1 MKKTTLLS
9 LICCSSLLAEGYV
22 VNLPTIVV
30 EGMSDYGRTIG
41 YINYDEASVARTG
54 HSLKDTP
61 FTIETLNIQRNR
73 NYGTNDLSSILEG
86 TAGIDASY
94 DMRGEGIK
102 LRGFDISANDIYQDG
117 IRLSGQLRRSTAN
130 VERVEILKG
139 PASVLYG
146 RTNGGGV
153 VNLVSKKA
161 NFSPRAVIS
170 GRVGSYDK
178 YGGEIDVN
186 HIVNDSFAFRIVGDY
201 EDARSFRKGIQHESY
216 MISPSF
222 IYQKDK
228 FTLEAGY
235 TYDMMDRI
243 PDRSPTKFE
252 YDKMGVSYKD
262 GFARDGDF
270 VEDEL
275 HLFRVGASYEFS
287 PKWKT
292 SLNFGYRKSSQNF
305 DHHFAGTFNER
316 TGLLSQNYA
325 WQETDNDTLSASLL
339 VNGEFDTGFLNH
351 KITLGYDYT
360 DEDRKPYL
368 ASANA
373 RTAKKYGLD
382 PKLLMIN
389 PYDRSSWGSNPGKR
403 IAATMDRHHEG
414 TTHSIFLHDLI
425 SITDNFKIALGGRF
439 DSYEFKSTNKMTGVS
454 TKYDDNEFSPNAG
467 LIWTIFDDHHL
478 YASYSKSFAPY
489 GGRGYL
495 GVSIG
500 ADPDTFSDPEYNEQY
515 EVGIKS
521 DWLDGALSTTLAFF
535 INEHNDIRYK
545 PDPDNNPFLW
555 AIRGKEESKGVDLT
569 VIGEIYNG
577 LFVRASVGYMDT
589 EIKEDKNYPELEG
602 EKLRNTS
609 RVQGNIFVRYAPTDI
624 WFAEAGVT
632 HVGKRYNYSH
642 NRKTHSV
649 SYEDN
654 LDAYTR
660 VDLMAGYRFNDNL
673 SATVAVHNLTDEDYW
688 RSTSMPG
695 AGRTFL
701 AKINYEF

>member
-1 MKKTTLLS
+1 MHKLIFLS
-9 LICCSSLLAEGYV
+9 TICCSYLLSQQYI

-30 EGMSDYGRTIG
+30 EEMSDYNKAIG
-41 YINYDEASVARTG
+41 YFNYDEASVSRMG

-139 PASVLYG
+139 PASILYG

-178 YGGEIDVN
+178 YGTELDVN
-186 HIVNDSFAFRIVGDY
+186 HILNENFAFRMVGDL
-201 EDARSFRKGIQHESY
+201 EKSRSFRKGIKHKSY
-216 MISPSF
+216 MISPS
-222 IYQKDK
+222 IVYNKDK

-235 TYDMMDRI
+235 TYDKMDRI

-252 YDKMGVSYKD
+252 YDKMGVSHKD
-262 GFARDGDF
+262 GFARRGDF

-275 HLFRVGASYEFS
+275 HLFKVGTSYEFS

-292 SLNFGYRKSSQNF
+292 SLNFGYRKSSQDF
-305 DHHFAGTFNER
+305 DHYFAGTFNK
-316 TGLLSQNYA
+316 TTKLLSQNYA

-351 KITLGYDYT
+351 KITLGYDYSK
-360 DEDRKPYL
+360 EDRKPYL
-368 ASANA
+368 ASAN
-373 RTAKKYGLD
+373 TKNAKKKGLD
-382 PKLLMIN
+382 EKMLMIN
-389 PYDRSSWGSNPGKR
+389 PYDRSNWLNNTHKLIKPDTHNHHKSSSN
-403 IAATMDRHHEG
+403 
-414 TTHSIFLHDLI
+414 SLFFHDLI
-425 SITDNFKIALGGRF
+425 TINENLKTAFGGRF
-439 DSYEFKSTNKMTGVS
+439 DFYKFISTNKLKEVS
-454 TKYDDNEFSPNAG
+454 TTYNGKNFSPHIG
-467 LIWTIFDDHHL
+467 LIYTIFDDHHL
-478 YASYSKSFAPY
+478 YTSYSKSFAPY

-500 ADPDTFSDPEYNEQY
+500 ANPDTFSDPEYNEQY
-515 EVGIKS
+515 EIGIKN
-521 DWLDGALSTTLAFF
+521 DWLDGALSTTLSLFY
-535 INEHNDIRYK
+535 NEHNNIRYQ
-545 PDPDNNPFLW
+545 PDSKNDPYTW
-555 AIRGKEESKGVDLT
+555 AVRGKEESKGVDFSI
-569 VIGEIYNG
+569 IGEIYDG
-577 LFVRASVGYMDT
+577 LFVRSSIGFMDAK
-589 EIKEDKNYPELEG
+589 IKEDRQNPELED
-602 EKLRNTS
+602 EKLKNTS
-609 RVQGNIFVRYAPTDI
+609 KIQGNIFVRYAPTDI
-624 WFAEAGVT
+624 WFTETGIT
-632 HVGKRYNYSH
+632 YVGKRYNYSH
-642 NRKTHSV
+642 DRKTHNV
-649 SYEDN
+649 SHEND
-654 LDAYTR
+654 LDAYAR
-660 VDLMAGYRFNDNL
+660 VDFMAGYKFNDNL
-673 SATVAVHNLTDEDYW
+673 STTIAVHNLMDKKYW

-695 AGRTFL
+695 AGRSFL